1 MSKIDSPARV
11 AIVVVLAV
19 ILNFLVF
26 LGFAQ
31 LLDALTLNGPGAA
44 VATAIV
50 LGLIN
55 GGLIYAASRLRL
67 RLGTFALGAFLAG
80 INVAA
85 IVVAGIIIRE
95 SEEAVIAVAYTG
107 GGMALATGLLIWFFS
122 IGEEGEPDETSQRDH
137 GGQTG
142 AEQTGEGPPRPI
154 QG

>member
-1 MSKIDSPARV
+1 MTKIDSPGRI
-11 AIVVVLAV
+11 AIVVAVAVL
-19 ILNFLVF
+19 LNFLVF

-31 LLDALTLNGPGAA
+31 LLDVLTLKGPGAA
-44 VATAIV
+44 VGTALA

-55 GGLIYAASRLRL
+55 GAIIYGASRLRL

-122 IGEEGEPDETSQRDH
+122 IGEEGEPDETSQADRS
-137 GGQTG
+137 GQPG
-142 AEQTGEGPPRPI
+142 PDQSEEGPPRPI
-154 QG
+154 HG